1 MKFYSK
7 ATAII
12 LTAAMTIPL
21 FSPALIGNAAANVM
35 ISPDNVYEINN
46 GVFEGWGSSLC
57 WWGNRVGYSDSLS
70 QQAAEAFYGD
80 DGLRMNIV
88 RYNIGGGDDPSHTH
102 ITRTD
107 SNMPGYTKYNNGTVT
122 YDWNADANQRNA
134 LKHILDACGDD
145 AIVEM
150 FSNSPPYYM
159 TKSGCSCGSKD
170 AVSNNLKDD
179 YYDDF
184 AEYLA
189 EVCYHYE
196 KEWGIKVQSLEP
208 MNEPYTDFWKA
219 NSYKQE
225 GCHFDQGTSESNLLI
240 ETKKALLA
248 KGLDD
253 IIVSGCDESSLDT
266 QISSFEKLSD
276 DAKAVMGRID
286 THTYSGSNRTKL
298 RETAKA
304 AGKNLWMSE
313 VDNGGTA
320 GSNAGQMGSGLWL
333 ADRIVLDM
341 NGLNSSAWVLWQLI
355 DNHICAAGLNGR
367 KDSGM
372 PNIEGGFWG
381 VAVADHDNNNIILTK
396 KYYTF
401 GQFTRYIR
409 PGMTMLKSSDSTL
422 AAYDK
427 ENGQLVIVAVN
438 DTGSAKDFSFDLSEF
453 DTVGSYAQT
462 IRTSISENWKDVG
475 NSALSGT
482 ALNVSTPSNS
492 VTTYI
497 INGVSGGAD
506 LTNRISVTSG
516 MVSGSK
522 PWNDSSDT
530 CQKVFDG
537 KNDTF
542 FDGLSEG
549 YVQVDLGAEYN
560 ISAIGFCPRNGYEY
574 RCPDARFMIS
584 EDGVNW
590 TTMYT
595 IKGKPLYGMNYV
607 SKLEAKK
614 GRYIKYAV
622 PSGTPNNSYNKD
634 SSYCCNIAEIE
645 LYGTPDTI
653 SEFEKIDISSIK
665 GSDPWK
671 NTDNTAQK
679 AFDGNAETF
688 FDGLAGGWI
697 EADLGDTYSIN
708 AIGFCPRKGYESRCV
723 DGKFSIS
730 TDGTNWTELYTI
742 KNNPPFGMQ
751 YISDF
756 TGDTAARYIRYEI
769 PTGTPTNQYNK
780 ESSYNCNIAEIE
792 VYGSQKKSID
802 GDINKDGILN
812 GDDLKMLSA
821 FLHGQG
827 TITDCNA
834 ADLDHSE
841 EIDVFDMILL
851 RSKLA
856 K

>member
-7 ATAII
+7 AASIA
-12 LTAAMTIPL
+12 LSAAMVIPL
-21 FSPALIGNAAANVM
+21 LSPAFIGNAAANIM
-35 ISPDNVYEINN
+35 LSPDNVYEINN

-70 QQAAEAFYGD
+70 KQAADAFYGD

-122 YDWNADANQRNA
+122 YDWNADANQRNV
-134 LKHILDACGDD
+134 LKYILEACGDD

-219 NSYKQE
+219 NSNKQE
-225 GCHFDQGTSESNLLI
+225 GCHFDQGSSESNLLI

-266 QISSFEKLSD
+266 QITSFEKLST

-438 DTGSAKDFSFDLSEF
+438 DTGSTKDLSFDLSEF

-482 ALNVSTPSNS
+482 TLNVSTPSNS

-542 FDGLSEG
+542 FDGLSDG

-560 ISAIGFCPRNGYEY
+560 ISAIGFCPRSGYEY

-584 EDGVNW
+584 DDGVNW

-634 SSYCCNIAEIE
+634 STYCCNIAEIE

-653 SEFEKIDISSIK
+653 SEFDKIDISSIK

-679 AFDGNAETF
+679 AFDGNADTF

-697 EADLGDTYSIN
+697 EADLGGVYSID

-730 TDGTNWTELYTI
+730 TDGTNWTELYTV

-751 YISDF
+751 YVSNF

-769 PTGTPTNQYNK
+769 PTGTPANQYNT

-792 VYGSQKKSID
+792 VYGNKKTEIN
-802 GDINKDGILN
+802 GDINKDGALN
-812 GDDLKMLSA
+812 GDDLKMLSN

-827 TITDCNA
+827 TITDCKA
-834 ADLDHSE
+834 ADLDNSG
-841 EIDVFDMILL
+841 EIDVFDLILL
-851 RSKLA
+851 RSKLM
-856 K
+856 